1 MSEILTLKTIN
12 QYFFQGSNKIEVLKN
27 LNLSISKSSKVAIM
41 GSSGSGKS
49 TLLNIASLL
58 QKPMSG
64 NVDILGNN
72 TSNLKDEKKTLLRR
86 KNIGI
91 VHQNNSLLMEFSAY
105 ENIYIALILNRFN
118 AAYAKER
125 ATELL
130 KLVNLDHRANHKPS
144 SLSGGEQQ
152 RIAIARAISNSP
164 EIIIADEPTGNLDKL
179 NSNNIIDEL
188 LKISE
193 VNRTSLLLATH
204 DLSIAKKMDYIYTLN
219 NGVLLNYKE
228 QL

>member
-125 ATELL
+125 AIELL

-204 DLSIAKKMDYIYTLN
+204 DLSIAKQMDYIYTLN